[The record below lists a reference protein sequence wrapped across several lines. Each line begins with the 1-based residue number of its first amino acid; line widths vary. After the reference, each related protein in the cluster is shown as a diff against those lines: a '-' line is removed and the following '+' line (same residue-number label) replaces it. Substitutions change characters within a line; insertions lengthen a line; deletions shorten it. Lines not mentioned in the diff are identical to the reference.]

1 MARPNLS
8 FALLLGLSL
17 ALVVAIVWSTHHL
30 LLAGA
35 PTVAAGGP
43 WPGFSC
49 LLLPLGDDL
58 VPHLASYAFIL
69 AGAAGASVALRALVR
84 QRRQTHLLLRACL
97 AARSS
102 QRAAVEPLARRLGL
116 QNRLDL
122 VELDA
127 PLAFCYG
134 YLRPRVLVSTG
145 LLERLAGPELE
156 ALLLHEREHLRQ
168 RDPLKV
174 ALGRL
179 LASAL
184 FFVPILG
191 ALYHRYLVEKELAA
205 DGAAIAERGDPTD
218 LSAAL
223 VRLIEGGGLRQP
235 VPGIGAGEALE
246 ARIDALLGE
255 PVKVGLPLGPGGFAA
270 STIAA
275 ILAALPLVAAPP
287 PSDVVVSHH
296 NIVAGCHLR
305 PGGGTARA
313 HEDVPRPANG
323 GPAPG
328 PLRVGAR

>member
-17 ALVVAIVWSTHHL
+17 ALAAAILWSTHHL

-43 WPGFSC
+43 WPSISC

-69 AGAAGASVALRALVR
+69 ATVAGACGALRALVR
-84 QRRQTHLLLRACL
+84 QHRQTRRLLRACL
-97 AARSS
+97 AMRSS
-102 QRAAVEPLARRLGL
+102 RRVALEPMAHRLGL
-116 QNRLDL
+116 RSRLDL

-134 YLRPRVLVSTG
+134 YLRPRVLISTG

-156 ALLLHEREHLRQ
+156 ALLLHERAHLRQ

-179 LASAL
+179 LAAAL
-184 FFVPILG
+184 FFVPIIA
-191 ALYHRYLVEKELAA
+191 ALYRRYLVEKELAA
-205 DGAAIAERGDPTD
+205 DGAAIAERGDPSD

-223 VRLIEGGGLRQP
+223 VRLVKGGEVHQP
-235 VPGIGAGEALE
+235 VSGVGAGEALE
-246 ARIDALLGE
+246 ARIDVLIGE
-255 PVKVGLPLGPGGFAA
+255 PVRVGLSLGPGGLAA
-270 STIAA
+270 STIAG
-275 ILAALPLVAAPP
+275 ILVALPLLAAPLP
-287 PSDVVVSHH
+287 PDVVISHH
-296 NIVAGCHLR
+296 NIVAGCHL
-305 PGGGTARA
+305 
-313 HEDVPRPANG
+313 PR
-323 GPAPG
+323 
-328 PLRVGAR
+328 